1 MRRRTYL
8 MTVFCLCSV
17 LCGSAFAEKK
27 SDAKPAGEEVE
38 MFSAIGSGAIEVKMI
53 PQDSKGGNLVIK
65 NKSDKPLT
73 IKLPEAFAG
82 VPVAAQFGGG
92 GGQFGGGG
100 GQFGGGGGN
109 QGIGGGFGGGQQGG
123 GGGQFGGGGGGGF
136 FNVPAGK
143 EGKLKFVAV
152 CLEHGKKDP
161 TPNVAYEIKPL
172 ESFTTNP
179 DVIELV
185 KMFGRGE
192 IDARLQA
199 SVQAAVWH
207 HANGLSWEELARKI
221 GVKHLDG
228 STEPYFQSAQLE
240 QALRM
245 SKEAERRA
253 EDQKSKS
260 SSKANSL
267 SNR

>member
-1 MRRRTYL
+1 MRRRVL
-8 MTVFCLCSV
+8 GAGFV
-17 LCGSAFAEKK
+17 LCFALCTSLLAEKNG
-27 SDAKPAGEEVE
+27 DIKPIGEEVE
-38 MFSAIGSGAIEVKMI
+38 LFSAIDSGAIQVKLI
-53 PQDSKGGNLVIK
+53 PQDSKGGNLLIK

-92 GGQFGGGG
+92 GGGG
-100 GQFGGGGGN
+100 GQFGGGGGGGQ
-109 QGIGGGFGGGQQGG
+109 QGIGGGMGGGGGGFGGGGG
-123 GGGQFGGGGGGGF
+123 GMGGGGGGF

-161 TPNVAYEIKPL
+161 TPNVAYTIKPL

-179 DVIELV
+179 ELIELV

-192 IDARLQA
+192 IDARQQA

-207 HANGLSWEELARKI
+207 HGNGLSWEELGRKI
-221 GVKHLDG
+221 GAKHLDG
-228 STEPYFQSAQLE
+228 STEPYFQTAQLE

-253 EDQKSKS
+253 VDKKSKS
-260 SSKANSL
+260 AGKEDSL
-267 SNR
+267 SKQ